1 MGSCDGE
8 ATGSIVSTLPRFGMR
23 KGSTGT
29 GPVLISSLIDSC
41 TVGEGLSSTVDM
53 LGKSLPELEPTMG
66 AAAITVLTG
75 LESFSTNGSKTDAFS
90 ATSSWSFSLFPIC
103 TEVSASS
110 LVVYSEAASS
120 SNTAAS
126 FSGIP
131 GRSAVLGTSTK
142 EESLDR
148 SAESNVS
155 LLTSTLPE
163 CTIAELVSVG
173 ASSSELLDGFS
184 AASSSFSGLTC

>member
-1 MGSCDGE
+1 
-8 ATGSIVSTLPRFGMR
+8 MR

-75 LESFSTNGSKTDAFS
+75 LESFSTNGSKTGAFS

-131 GRSAVLGTSTK
+131 GMSAVLGTSSTK

-148 SAESNVS
+148 SSESNVS

-163 CTIAELVSVG
+163 RNIAELVSVR
-173 ASSSELLDGFS
+173 ASSSELLDEFG